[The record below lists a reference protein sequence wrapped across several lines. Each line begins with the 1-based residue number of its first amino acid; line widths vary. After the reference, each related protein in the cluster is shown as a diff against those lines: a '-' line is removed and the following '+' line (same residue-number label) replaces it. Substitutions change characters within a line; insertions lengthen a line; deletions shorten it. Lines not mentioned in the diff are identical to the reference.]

1 MLTLC
6 LIPCCSMVQGVD
18 IWFLHYSIGRTMERV
33 RANRPVGV
41 DLLFAFEY
49 TVQASTIVLTFIKNC
64 L

>member
-1 MLTLC
+1 MGT
-6 LIPCCSMVQGVD
+6 
-18 IWFLHYSIGRTMERV
+18 WFLHYSIGRTMERV

-49 TVQASTIVLTFIKNC
+49 TVQASTIVLTFIKYC